1 MYRVEK
7 KKEKNYPLGES
18 EVLLFILLHVV
29 YTRRIRVARYDRSLI
44 GDNLKEKEKKRKKK
58 KDGKIVS
65 LVSVVDDDEN
75 GIVFC
80 RRSFR

>member
-29 YTRRIRVARYDRSLI
+29 YTRRVRVARYDRSLI
-44 GDNLKEKEKKRKKK
+44 GDNLKEKEKKKEGRKNR
-58 KDGKIVS
+58 VS
-65 LVSVVDDDEN
+65 S
-75 GIVFC
+75 
-80 RRSFR
+80 